1 VPGFEEALVPRDAP
15 LSYLAKAAFHA
26 YLALV
31 KSLGQPI
38 PEIAQETDLKGG
50 EALDI
55 VHETAGGLFPGLR
68 QE

>member
-1 VPGFEEALVPRDAP
+1 VPEFEETLVPRDAP
-15 LSYLAKAAFHA
+15 LSDLARAIFHA

-31 KSLGQPI
+31 KSLGQSV
-38 PEIAQETDLKGG
+38 PEVAQETDLKGG

-55 VHETAGGLFPGLR
+55 VHETAGDLFPGLR

>member
-15 LSYLAKAAFHA
+15 LSDLAKAAFHA

-55 VHETAGGLFPGLR
+55 VHETAGGLYPGLR